1 MNTTDTAI
9 KNDVIRGDLQLVKF
23 KESSD
28 EDEDQKT
35 PLEGII
41 FEITSKTTKK
51 TVEIV
56 TDKHGYASTT
66 QLNVSKR
73 GNLAYDTYIVH
84 EKNPPEGTKPV
95 KRFSS
100 HNPK

>member
-1 MNTTDTAI
+1 M
-9 KNDVIRGDLQLVKF
+9 IRGDLQLVKF

-56 TDKHGYASTT
+56 TDKHGYASHNTVKC
-66 QLNVSKR
+66 QQKR
-73 GNLAYDTYIVH
+73 
-84 EKNPPEGTKPV
+84 KPCV
-95 KRFSS
+95 
-100 HNPK
+100 